1 MFIIIIVVV
10 VVVVVV
16 VAVFVI
22 ITFFFE
28 NKGKIANSFSQSYM
42 GIRYILPTLYCL
54 VLYWSL
60 SEVLSYPL
68 NIKRTEWGWNCLPK
82 FWKDLTLRNLTH
94 ECLRVVSYGIFPS
107 LLTFMLTPRDRTK
120 KDLGN

>member
-1 MFIIIIVVV
+1 MFIIII
-10 VVVVVV
+10 VVVVV

-42 GIRYILPTLYCL
+42 GIRYILPTLYCS

-68 NIKRTEWGWNCLPK
+68 NIKRKMWLELPSAILERFNAEK
-82 FWKDLTLRNLTH
+82 SDT
-94 ECLRVVSYGIFPS
+94 
-107 LLTFMLTPRDRTK
+107 
-120 KDLGN
+120 